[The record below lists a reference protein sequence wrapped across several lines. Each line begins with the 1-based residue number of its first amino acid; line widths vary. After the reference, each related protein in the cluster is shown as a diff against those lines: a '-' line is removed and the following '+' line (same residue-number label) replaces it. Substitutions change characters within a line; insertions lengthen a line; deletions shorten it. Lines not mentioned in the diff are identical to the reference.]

1 MRRRNGVN
9 LRAIVAK
16 DIPNVA
22 VLHACCFEDPRY
34 AEENARFLSAA
45 GGFGLAALRAGEKGG
60 AEK

>member
-22 VLHACCFEDPRY
+22 VLHACCFEDPRH
-34 AEENARFLSAA
+34 AEDNSPAR
-45 GGFGLAALRAGEKGG
+45 GLYELYDRLGLRTIGVRFAY
-60 AEK
+60 